1 MNIYKVTYEGLYLGG
16 TAFVQAQDEKDAMLR
31 VMYDERTVDFNN
43 VKVELV
49 DFEGRY
55 GKVFYNNNG
64 DY

>member
-16 TAFVQAQDEKDAMLR
+16 TAFVQAKDEKDAMVR
-31 VMYDERTVDFNN
+31 VMYDDRTVDFNN

>member
-1 MNIYKVTYEGLYLGG
+1 MNIYKVTYEGSYLGG
-16 TAFVQAQDEKDAMLR
+16 TAFVQAQDEKDAMVR

-55 GKVFYNNNG
+55 GKVFYNNSG

>member
-16 TAFVQAQDEKDAMLR
+16 TAFVQAQDEKDAMVR
-31 VMYDERTVDFNN
+31 VMYDERTVAFNN